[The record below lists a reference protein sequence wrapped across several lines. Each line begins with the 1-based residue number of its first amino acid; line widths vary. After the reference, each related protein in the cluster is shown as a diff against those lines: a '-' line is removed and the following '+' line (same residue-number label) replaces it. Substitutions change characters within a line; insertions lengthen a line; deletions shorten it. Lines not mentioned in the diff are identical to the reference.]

1 MSLDALQIDGLA
13 GAFGHWN
20 SALRPVS
27 ASISN
32 IRADSS
38 YGLGAFMEDQPTEVI
53 GEVGQDLFR
62 LSKPWWDGSVFP
74 NIMPITTLDFNEA
87 LI

>member
-1 MSLDALQIDGLA
+1 MTTRANFSCSHHWTIHRPCPGARPDLSAHGRAGSEFMLNIEDQQITSRCVILA
-13 GAFGHWN
+13 GA
-20 SALRPVS
+20 
-27 ASISN
+27 
-32 IRADSS
+32 RA
-38 YGLGAFMEDQPTEVI
+38 G
-53 GEVGQDLFR
+53 